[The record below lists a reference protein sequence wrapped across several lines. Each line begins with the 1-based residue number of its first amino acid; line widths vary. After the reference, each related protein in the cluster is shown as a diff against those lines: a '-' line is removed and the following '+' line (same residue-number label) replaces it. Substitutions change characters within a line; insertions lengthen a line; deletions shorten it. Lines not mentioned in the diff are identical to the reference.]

1 MGVSTRKFFPE
12 EDSELFDP
20 ETGNCSIEYYNACKD
35 PYRVVGNKK
44 TTPVSWPWFMY
55 KTSEAANLLC
65 DQLDESIRIVLSRN
79 KIRLWS
85 MGVYSFAPR
94 HTPGDIRNT
103 ILIRTRSEC
112 SISWKEVASEI
123 YYVIVEPAATAAG
136 IQMGVEIQDE
146 DEMYMDASYFIKDDA
161 TIRAISRIQPY
172 VLGAVMA
179 HCPGKWDSIAYHDRK
194 RLRTNSKKRATA
206 IIFVKVGAIHAWG
219 DLEEKIVSA
228 IQAATFPEEIDINV
242 EILPGRISLSQQSP
256 HIPTLR
262 SPEGP
267 LEYFS
272 LDLLPLIPTNG
283 SSIAPS
289 DCIDAAGTL
298 GPVVNHRVAGTE
310 EFKKCFLTCY
320 NVIASGDLARKESN
334 DKLGIGL
341 GGRKVDCEID
351 IDYPAKYD
359 ANETRRF
366 YKSITD
372 KGKESVRG
380 LSIKRLDE
388 LAAQGPLGQ
397 VRFASGYR
405 LTDTNHRMDWALVEL
420 DPTRPL
426 QNLLPAE
433 AHFLNSVFRNVPR
446 RFTVQK
452 GDTVQVT
459 SNSLDSI
466 WYGKVGRTSDCT
478 GGEHGL
484 IKRAI
489 RWDDGA
495 VSHEYEF
502 KTQDACDRFA
512 QVGDAG
518 SLVLN
523 IKKEWVGML
532 FAMERSTGI
541 GFVTPAFELL
551 RDIEETTGGK
561 IMLA

>member
-1 MGVSTRKFFPE
+1 MRGEISKRR
-12 EDSELFDP
+12 SSALF
-20 ETGNCSIEYYNACKD
+20 I
-35 PYRVVGNKK
+35 
-44 TTPVSWPWFMY
+44 
-55 KTSEAANLLC
+55 L
-65 DQLDESIRIVLSRN
+65 
-79 KIRLWS
+79 RL
-85 MGVYSFAPR
+85 FQ
-94 HTPGDIRNT
+94 
-103 ILIRTRSEC
+103 
-112 SISWKEVASEI
+112 K
-123 YYVIVEPAATAAG
+123 
-136 IQMGVEIQDE
+136 
-146 DEMYMDASYFIKDDA
+146 
-161 TIRAISRIQPY
+161 
-172 VLGAVMA
+172 
-179 HCPGKWDSIAYHDRK
+179 
-194 RLRTNSKKRATA
+194 
-206 IIFVKVGAIHAWG
+206 
-219 DLEEKIVSA
+219 
-228 IQAATFPEEIDINV
+228 EIDINV

-289 DCIDAAGTL
+289 ECIDAAGTL
-298 GPVVNHRVAGTE
+298 GPVMNYGAAGTE
-310 EFKKCFLTCY
+310 EFKMYFLTCY
-320 NVIASGDLARKESN
+320 NVIASGDPARKESN

-341 GGRKVDCEID
+341 GGRKVDCKID

-380 LSIKRLDE
+380 VSIKRLDE

-459 SNSLDSI
+459 TNSLDSI

-478 GGEHGL
+478 GGKHGL

-532 FAMERSTGI
+532 FAMDRSTGI

-551 RDIEETTGGK
+551 RDIEETQGGQVT
-561 IMLA
+561 LA